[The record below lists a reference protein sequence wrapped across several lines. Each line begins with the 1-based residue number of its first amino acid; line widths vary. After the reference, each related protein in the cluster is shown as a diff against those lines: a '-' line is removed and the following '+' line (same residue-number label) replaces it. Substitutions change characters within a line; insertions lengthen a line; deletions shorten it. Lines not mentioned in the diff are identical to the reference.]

1 MVKRAPSFLNNAKDG
16 STTSITNGLLWPK
29 TVVVAVGIAVL
40 AVAVQPAF
48 AGETSGTLHEVTKDG
63 FGNKVGRVQLEDT
76 EYGLLITPD
85 LAGLQPGLHGL
96 HVHQNPDCGPANK
109 DGEVISGGAACG
121 HYDPKDTDQHTGPY
135 GGGHLGDLPNV
146 MVEPDGSV
154 SIPVLAPRVK
164 VADVKGRSLMVHAGA
179 DRYSGHIQHSHGK
192 GGTRMY
198 CGVIE

>member
-16 STTSITNGLLWPK
+16 STTSITNGHLWPK

-48 AGETSGTLHEVTKDG
+48 ADETSGTLHEVTKDG

-109 DGEVISGGAACG
+109 DGEVIPGGAAGG

>member
-1 MVKRAPSFLNNAKDG
+1 MLKEDCRLWRGVQNG
-16 STTSITNGLLWPK
+16 SKTSSIGELRYPK
-29 TVVVAVGIAVL
+29 TLVVATGIAVL
-40 AVAVQPAF
+40 AVTAQPAF
-48 AGETSGTLHEVTKDG
+48 AGETSVTLHEVTKDG
-63 FGNKVGRVQLEDT
+63 FGNEVGRVQLEDA

-96 HVHQNPDCGPANK
+96 HVHQNPDCGPVNK
-109 DGEVISGGAACG
+109 DGEVIPGGAAGG

-135 GGGHLGDLPNV
+135 GDGHLGDLPNV

-164 VADVKGRSLMVHAGA
+164 VADVKGRSLMIHAGA
-179 DRYSGHIQHSHGK
+179 DRYSGHMRHSHGK